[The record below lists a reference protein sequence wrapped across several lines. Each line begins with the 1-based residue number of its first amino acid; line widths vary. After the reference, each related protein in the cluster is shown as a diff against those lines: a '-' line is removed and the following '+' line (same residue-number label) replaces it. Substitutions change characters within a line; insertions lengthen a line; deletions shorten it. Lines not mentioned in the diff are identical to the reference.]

1 MINKHARRRAKTK
14 TEPPSRI
21 VSHRVAAGKSHHA
34 CVDRMP
40 TLFRA
45 CPAFAC
51 HLGRTASVSSLSFP
65 AVARSHALATC
76 KSARWGGA
84 GEAVA
89 LRLSPCL
96 ASRPADPAHRRQAGG
111 ELAYLAYSPQGS
123 NRTQTWRRNPQQS
136 DALRRPAVRHDKRL
150 RQHLTTGVPTPI

>member
-1 MINKHARRRAKTK
+1 MREGKPKQKQN
-14 TEPPSRI
+14 PPSRI

-65 AVARSHALATC
+65 AAARSHAPATC
-76 KSARWGGA
+76 KHARWGCGR
-84 GEAVA
+84 GGCT
-89 LRLSPCL
+89 SPCACL
-96 ASRPADPAHRRQAGG
+96 ALRPADPAHRRRAGG
-111 ELAYLAYSPQGS
+111 RISLLSLFPTGVK
-123 NRTQTWRRNPQQS
+123 PHG
-136 DALRRPAVRHDKRL
+136 DAAAQPAAVRCAE
-150 RQHLTTGVPTPI
+150 TSAGAS

>member
-1 MINKHARRRAKTK
+1 MINKHARRKTKTK
-14 TEPPSRI
+14 TEPPSHI

-65 AVARSHALATC
+65 AVASSHALVTC
-76 KSARWGGA
+76 KRTQWGYRRGSCTLPLA
-84 GEAVA
+84 
-89 LRLSPCL
+89 CL
-96 ASRPADPAHRRQAGG
+96 ASRPADPCPQAPGG
-111 ELAYLAYSPQGS
+111 GRISLLSLFPAGVKPHA
-123 NRTQTWRRNPQQS
+123 
-136 DALRRPAVRHDKRL
+136 DAAAAQPAIVRCAE
-150 RQHLTTGVPTPI
+150 TSGGAP